1 MNVCNAGQLTG
12 PLEFL
17 RRDLMAINIQRGRD
31 HGIPDYNTARVHYG
45 LSRVSDWAEIN
56 PVLNSTNPEIIE
68 RLAEVYSRNIDDV
81 DVWPAGLLESVNAKK
96 QPGALFQAVTKD
108 QFRRI
113 RDGDRYYY
121 ENKLNGSEWLT
132 HSTCDT
138 KLTVFLLNLEVVCA
152 GCVRL

>member
-1 MNVCNAGQLTG
+1 
-12 PLEFL
+12 
-17 RRDLMAINIQRGRD
+17 MAINIQRGRD

-45 LSRVSDWAEIN
+45 LPRVSDWAEIN

-68 RLAEVYSRNIDDV
+68 RLAEVYNRSIDDV
-81 DVWPAGLLESVNAKK
+81 DVWPAGLLESVKADI
-96 QPGALFQAVTKD
+96 QPGALFQAVTAD

-132 HSTCDT
+132 YNMRH
-138 KLTVFLLNLEVVCA
+138 
-152 GCVRL
+152 